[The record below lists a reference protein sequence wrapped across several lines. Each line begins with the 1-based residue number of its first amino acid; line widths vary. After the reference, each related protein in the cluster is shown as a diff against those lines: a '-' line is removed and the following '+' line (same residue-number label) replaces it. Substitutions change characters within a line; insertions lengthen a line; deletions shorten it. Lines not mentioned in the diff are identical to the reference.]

1 MKKYLE
7 KLWHRIITVYLYVW
21 VVVEVIFIVLAK
33 AMWKIHLNLLGNAF
47 GFIVVLGLF
56 HSLDVLRFV
65 GFHHSEVML
74 YVKDRCCCDED
85 ACNFANAIEEAYV
98 AKEAIFGRS

>member
-7 KLWHRIITVYLYVW
+7 KLWYAILTVYLYVW

-47 GFIVVLGLF
+47 GFVVVLGLF
-56 HSLDVLRFV
+56 HTLDVLRSV
-65 GFHHSEVML
+65 GFHHSEVIL
-74 YVKDRCCCDED
+74 NVKDHCGWDEE
-85 ACNFANAIEEAYV
+85 ACSFADTIEEAYME
-98 AKEAIFGRS
+98 KEAIFGRS